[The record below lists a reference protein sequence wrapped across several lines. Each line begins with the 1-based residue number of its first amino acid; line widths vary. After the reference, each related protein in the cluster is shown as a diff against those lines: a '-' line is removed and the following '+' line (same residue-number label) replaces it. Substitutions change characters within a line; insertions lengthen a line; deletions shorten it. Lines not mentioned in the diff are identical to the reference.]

1 MKITLVGTGHVGL
14 ITGTCLAEIG
24 HIVTC
29 YDIDRD
35 KIELLKQGCLPFYE
49 PGLKEL
55 VKKNTENGRLSFTY
69 SDRDALLNSE
79 IIYITVGTPMGT
91 DGQIDL
97 RYLYSAADRIAEYI
111 SNEVIIVMKSTV
123 PIGTNQMIKERIQSA
138 LSVPVSIEIVSN
150 PEFLREGSAIH
161 DTFFGDRIVIGC
173 DCKYAAEV
181 VEAINQPFGIPIF
194 KTDLHSAELIKY
206 SSNAFLATKI
216 SFINEISQIC
226 ENVGAN
232 IEDVAYGM
240 GLDSRIGSQFL
251 KAGIGYGGSCF
262 PKDVSALI
270 HNAAKYNV
278 DLNII
283 KAANIVNQHQQDV
296 LITKAKQRFGSLQ
309 NKKAAIL
316 GLSFKPNTDD
326 IRDSPALRIVNTLL
340 KEGVKISAFDPV
352 SIENARKHFGG
363 DIYYSWSIEDALLNA
378 EMAFIVT
385 DWDEI
390 KTFPLSKFKDLMSSP
405 IIFDGRNCYSL
416 QKVSQ
421 YPIEYYSIGR

>member
-55 VKKNTENGRLSFTY
+55 VKKNTENGRLSFSY
-69 SDRDALLNSE
+69 SERDALLNSE

-123 PIGTNQMIKERIQSA
+123 PIGTNQIIKERIQSA

-161 DTFFGDRIVIGC
+161 DTFFADRIVIGC

-181 VEAINQPFGIPIF
+181 VEVINQPFGIPIF
-194 KTDLHSAELIKY
+194 KTDLYSAELIKY

-226 ENVGAN
+226 EKVGAN

-270 HNAAKYNV
+270 HTAAKHNV

-296 LITKAKQRFGSLQ
+296 LIKKAKQRFGSLQ

-340 KEGVKISAFDPV
+340 EEGVKISAFDPV

-390 KTFPLSKFKDLMSSP
+390 KTFPLSKFQDLMSSP

-416 QKVSQ
+416 QKVNQ

>member
-24 HIVTC
+24 HMVIC
-29 YDIDRD
+29 YDIDRE
-35 KIELLKQGCLPFYE
+35 KIKLLNQGCLPFYE

-55 VKKNTENGRLSFTY
+55 VKKNTESGRLSFTY
-69 SDRDALLNSE
+69 NARDALSTSE
-79 IIYITVGTPMGT
+79 LIYITVGTPMGQ
-91 DGQIDL
+91 DGKIDL
-97 RYLYSAADRIAEYI
+97 SYLFSAADQIAEHI
-111 SNEVIIVMKSTV
+111 SNQVIIVMKSTV
-123 PIGTNQMIKERIQSA
+123 PIGTNRIIKERIQATSSKKA
-138 LSVPVSIEIVSN
+138 LIEIVFN
-150 PEFLREGSAIH
+150 PEFLREGSALH
-161 DTFFGDRIVIGC
+161 DTFFADRIVIGS

-181 VEAINQPFGIPIF
+181 VEQINQPFGIPIF
-194 KTDLHSAELIKY
+194 KTDLQSAELIKY

-226 ENVGAN
+226 EKVGAN
-232 IEDVAYGM
+232 IEDVAHGM

-251 KAGIGYGGSCF
+251 RAGIGYGGSCF
-262 PKDVSALI
+262 PKDVNALI
-270 HNAAKYNV
+270 DTAAKHNV

-283 KAANIVNQHQQDV
+283 KAAKAVNQDQQNI
-296 LITKAKQRFGSLQ
+296 LIKKAKQRFGSLL

-326 IRDSPALRIVNTLL
+326 VRDSPALQLVNMLL
-340 KEGVKISAFDPV
+340 DEGVKIVAYDPV
-352 SIENARKHFGG
+352 SINNARKHFG
-363 DIYYSWSIEDALLNA
+363 DSIYYSSTIEDALLNA

-390 KTFPLSKFKDLMSSP
+390 KRFPISKFKDLMFST

-416 QKVSQ
+416 QEVSQ

>member
-1 MKITLVGTGHVGL
+1 MKITLIGTGHVGL

-49 PGLKEL
+49 PGLEEL
-55 VKKNTENGRLSFTY
+55 VKKNTENGRLSFTN
-69 SDRDALLNSE
+69 SNRDALLNSE

-97 RYLYSAADRIAEYI
+97 RYLYSAADIIAEYI
-111 SNEVIIVMKSTV
+111 SNEVIIVTKSTV

-138 LSVPVSIEIVSN
+138 LSVQASIEIVSN
-150 PEFLREGSAIH
+150 PEFLREGSAIN

-173 DCKYAAEV
+173 DSKYAAEV
-181 VEAINQPFGIPIF
+181 VESINQPFGIPIF

-262 PKDVSALI
+262 PKDVIALI
-270 HNAAKYNV
+270 HTAAKHNV

-296 LITKAKQRFGSLQ
+296 LIKKAKQRFGSLQ

-326 IRDSPALRIVNTLL
+326 IRDSPAIRIVNMLL
-340 KEGVKISAFDPV
+340 EEGVKISAFDPV

-378 EMAFIVT
+378 DMAFIVT

-390 KTFPLSKFKDLMSSP
+390 KTYPLSKFKELMSSP

-421 YPIEYYSIGR
+421 YPIEYFSIGR